1 MMKLSCALLGTLAAV
16 CVSAPALA
24 GLGGDVTS
32 VEADRASMKAA
43 LRVTPFVD
51 YEVHEIQTPAGGVIH
66 EYVSSQG
73 KVFAVTWRGP
83 GLPDLAQLL
92 GSYMAQLARAQS
104 ESGPHF
110 NHHHLRIETPEVV
123 MQSDAYLR
131 SRSGRAW
138 VPALF
143 PQSLSPKD
151 IG

>member
-24 GLGGDVTS
+24 GLGEEASS
-32 VEADRASMKAA
+32 VEADRASMQAA
-43 LRVTPFVD
+43 LRVTPGVD
-51 YEVHEIQTPAGGVIH
+51 YELHEIQTPAGAVIH
-66 EYVSSQG
+66 EYVSAQG
-73 KVFAVTWRGP
+73 KVFAVTWHGP

-92 GSYMAQLARAQS
+92 GSYAEQLARAQT
-104 ESGPHF
+104 GVHY
-110 NHHHLRIETPEVV
+110 NHHQLRIETPEVV
-123 MQSDAYLR
+123 MQSEAYLR

>member
-1 MMKLSCALLGTLAAV
+1 MMKLPCALLGTLAAV

-24 GLGGDVTS
+24 ALGGDATS
-32 VEADRASMKAA
+32 VEADRVSMKAA
-43 LRVTPFVD
+43 LRVTPGVD
-51 YEVHEIQTPAGGVIH
+51 YVVHEIQTPAGALIH

-73 KVFAVTWRGP
+73 KVFAVTWHGP

-92 GSYMAQLARAQS
+92 GSYAAQLAQAQPRS
-104 ESGPHF
+104 HY

-131 SRSGRAW
+131 TRSGRAW

>member
-1 MMKLSCALLGTLAAV
+1 MMKLSCAFLGTLAAV
-16 CVSAPALA
+16 CVSMPALA
-24 GLGGDVTS
+24 GLGGDASS
-32 VEADRASMKAA
+32 VEADRANMKGV
-43 LRVTPFVD
+43 LHVTTTVD
-51 YEVHEIQTPAGGVIH
+51 YDIHEIQTPAGGVIH
-66 EYVSSQG
+66 EYVSAQG

-83 GLPDLAQLL
+83 GLPDLGQLL
-92 GSYMAQLARAQS
+92 GSYSPQLAKAAT
-104 ESGPHF
+104 GPHY

>member
-1 MMKLSCALLGTLAAV
+1 MMKLSCALLGTLVAV
-16 CVSAPALA
+16 CVSAPTLA
-24 GLGGDVTS
+24 GLGGDATS
-32 VEADRASMKAA
+32 VEADRVSMKAVV
-43 LRVTPFVD
+43 RVTPFVGYD
-51 YEVHEIQTPAGGVIH
+51 IHEIQTPAGAVIH
-66 EYVSSQG
+66 EYVSTQG
-73 KVFAVTWRGP
+73 KVFAVSWRGP
-83 GLPDLAQLL
+83 GIPDLGQLL
-92 GSYMAQLARAQS
+92 GDYSAQLARARAGS
-104 ESGPHF
+104 DSHY

>member
-24 GLGGDVTS
+24 GLGGDATS

-51 YEVHEIQTPAGGVIH
+51 YDIHEIQTPDGTIIH
-66 EYVSSQG
+66 EYVSARG

-92 GSYMAQLARAQS
+92 GSYTAQLARAQT
-104 ESGPHF
+104 GPHY
-110 NHHHLRIETPEVV
+110 NHHHLRIETPDVV
-123 MQSDAYLR
+123 MQSDAYQRTRL
-131 SRSGRAW
+131 GRAW

-143 PQSLSPKD
+143 PQSLSPKA